1 MASTAPSS
9 AASGYAQA
17 LLELADERQQ
27 TTQIAEELRSIRQI
41 VDQNPVFKLYLSDPG
56 VGQDQRR
63 KSLDAIFAGKVNDL
77 ILNFLHVLNQRSQL
91 GRLPEICQAYD
102 DLLDERLGKIEVD
115 VTVAEKLSPE
125 QLETVRKQVGAAL
138 KRDAVVH
145 QYLDAS
151 LIGGMVLRVQD
162 QLIDASV
169 KTQLENLRRRLR
181 DARHL

>member
-27 TTQIAEELRSIRQI
+27 TTQVAEELRSIGQI
-41 VDQNPVFKLYLSDPG
+41 VNQNPVFKLYLADPG
-56 VGQDQRR
+56 VGQDQRK
-63 KSLDAIFAGKVNDL
+63 KSMDAIFAGKINPLV
-77 ILNFLHVLNQRSQL
+77 LNFLHVLNNRNQL
-91 GRLPEICQAYD
+91 GRLQEICEAYD
-102 DLLDERLGKIEVD
+102 DLLDERMGKIEVD
-115 VTVAEKLSPE
+115 VTVAEKLSAE
-125 QLETVRKQVGAAL
+125 QLENVRKQIGAAL

-145 QYLDAS
+145 QYVDPT

-169 KTQLENLRRRLR
+169 KTQLENMRRRLR